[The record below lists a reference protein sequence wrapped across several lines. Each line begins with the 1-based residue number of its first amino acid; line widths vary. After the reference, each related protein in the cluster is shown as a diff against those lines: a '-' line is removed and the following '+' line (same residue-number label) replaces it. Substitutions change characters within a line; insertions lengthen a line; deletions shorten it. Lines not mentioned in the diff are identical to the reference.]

1 MRDIDKLQQI
11 IDESNDI
18 VFFSGAGISTLSGI
32 KDFRSKDGLYNM
44 KYKYPPE
51 LILSSSFFYNNPK
64 DFYEF
69 YKDKLNCLNVEP
81 NIVHKFFFKLEEKGK
96 LRSIITQ
103 NIDGLHTKAGSKKVY
118 ELHGTIYKNHCI
130 KCNKFYD
137 AKYVFS
143 SKDVPLCTCGGII
156 KPDVV
161 LYEEMLNEE
170 DCNNAIKDIASC
182 DTLIIAGSSLT
193 VYPASG
199 MIRLFRGKNLIII
212 NRDKTDYDSLAT
224 LVIHDDLRQVFDKL
238 KVK

>member
-1 MRDIDKLQQI
+1 MEKIKILQKI
-11 IDESNDI
+11 IDESKNI

-51 LILSSSFFYNNPK
+51 MILSSTFFYQNTEE
-64 DFYEF
+64 FYKF

-81 NIVHKFFFKLEEKGK
+81 NIVHKYFYNLEKKGK
-96 LRSIITQ
+96 LKSIITQ
-103 NIDGLHTKAGSKKVY
+103 NIDGLHTKAGNKNVH

-137 AKYVFS
+137 AEYVFN
-143 SKDVPLCTCGGII
+143 SKGIPTCECGGII

-161 LYEEMLNEE
+161 LYEESLPEYDYNS
-170 DCNNAIKDIASC
+170 ALYDIAHC

-199 MIRLFRGKNLIII
+199 MIRMFRGNNLVII
-212 NRDKTDYDSLAT
+212 NRDKTDYDIFAT
-224 LVIHDDLRQVFDKL
+224 LVINDELKNVFDKL
-238 KVK
+238 K

>member
-1 MRDIDKLQQI
+1 MNEIELLQKI

-51 LILSSSFFYNNPK
+51 TILSKTFFYTK
-64 DFYEF
+64 TKEFYEF
-69 YKDKLNCLNVEP
+69 YKDKLNAINIEP
-81 NIVHKFFFKLEEKGK
+81 NIVHKYFYNLEKKNKLK
-96 LRSIITQ
+96 SIITQ
-103 NIDGLHTKAGSKKVY
+103 NIDGLHTKAGNTKVY

-137 AKYVFS
+137 ANYVFN
-143 SKDVPLCTCGGII
+143 SKNIPLCSCGGII

-161 LYEEMLNEE
+161 LYEEMLPDIEYE
-170 DCNNAIKDIASC
+170 NAINDISFC
-182 DTLIIAGSSLT
+182 ETLIVAGSSLK

-199 MIRLFRGKNLIII
+199 LISLFRGKNFVII
-212 NRDKTDYDSLAT
+212 NKDETDYDKYAT
-224 LVIHDDLRQVFDKL
+224 LVIHDDLRNVFNKL
-238 KVK
+238 K